1 LVLFPL
7 RFVSAFRHR
16 GGFRAVGALF
26 ALGLLTPSTV
36 AWGQSVAQ
44 VKVEENIRS
53 EPQGTVLGQALPGAQ
68 LSVIDRRD
76 QWVQVDVDGWVWVR
90 SLQRTDR
97 DGFDVVVSS
106 AGGENLREA
115 PSGKI
120 VGRLNTGM
128 LLEDLGRSPGWVRVR
143 RRAWVWAASLDM
155 AADEEAGPAP
165 PTAGD
170 AGWFASAG
178 AQGAGILTAPDGD
191 TLARTVPGADLAV
204 LFREGNW
211 VRVRLEGWT
220 WLPASGSPADSADSG
235 THPLAPA
242 DLTGDPQ
249 RHRGRVVL
257 WELQFVS
264 LERAESVRTDF
275 FEGEPFLLTRYGG
288 PDGAF
293 VYVAVPPDRVQEVQG
308 IIPLERLA
316 VTARIRTG
324 ASSLTGTPIID
335 LIQLERIR

>member
-1 LVLFPL
+1 ML
-7 RFVSAFRHR
+7 
-16 GGFRAVGALF
+16 RAVLAL
-26 ALGLLTPSTV
+26 ALLMPST
-36 AWGQSVAQ
+36 AARGQSVAR
-44 VKVEENIRS
+44 VTVEENIRS
-53 EPQGTVLGQALPGAQ
+53 EPQGTVLGRVLPDAE
-68 LSVIDRRD
+68 LSVIDRRG
-76 QWVQVDVDGWVWVR
+76 QWVQVDVEGWVWVR
-90 SLQRTDR
+90 SLQRTQR
-97 DGFDVVVSS
+97 DGFDVVVS
-106 AGGENLREA
+106 AAEGENLRDA
-115 PSGKI
+115 PSGKV
-120 VGRLNTGM
+120 VGRLSTGM

-143 RRAWVWAASLDM
+143 RRAWVWAASVSVE
-155 AADEEAGPAP
+155 ADEEADPEP

-170 AGWFASAG
+170 AGWFGSAG

-191 TLARTVPGADLAV
+191 TLARTVPGADLAI

-220 WLPASGSPADSADSG
+220 WLPASGDPADSAESS
-235 THPLAPA
+235 TSALSPS
-242 DLTGDPQ
+242 DLTDDPE
-249 RHRGRVVL
+249 RYRGRVVV

-293 VYVAVPPDRVQEVQG
+293 VYVAVPPDRLQEVQG

-324 ASSLTGTPIID
+324 ASSLTGTPIVD
-335 LIQLERIR
+335 LIHLERIR